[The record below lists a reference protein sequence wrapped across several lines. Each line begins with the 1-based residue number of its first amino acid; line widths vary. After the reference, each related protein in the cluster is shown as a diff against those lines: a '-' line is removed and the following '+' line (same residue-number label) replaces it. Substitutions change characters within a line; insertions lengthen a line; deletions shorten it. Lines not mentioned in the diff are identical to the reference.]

1 MPATDAL
8 AAPGRSDRQARDVMQ
23 RLVVAWQH
31 PEERRI
37 EPVGFL
43 SYDGQVYR
51 FSYIR
56 NVLRIRDFRPLLGF
70 ADLRASYVSG
80 RLFPL
85 FAQRAM
91 DPRRPDYQ
99 TYLGR
104 LGLPHETGPLEQIAR
119 SQGRRQGDTIQL
131 LPVPT
136 MDGTDMTAL
145 FLVNG
150 VRHVPERVLTLEGRQ
165 IRVSRAEVEAALATL
180 SPGDTLGLVGE
191 PANPVNPLAVVVTA
205 SAVPVGWVP
214 DLLAADIQA
223 LMSQFAVTVTVTVE
237 HVNGPEAPWHLRL
250 LARLRAPG
258 AGGFRFFTGDKWRSL
273 SGDDQ

>member
-1 MPATDAL
+1 MPPTDTLVAL
-8 AAPGRSDRQARDVMQ
+8 GRPDRQARDVAR

-43 SYDGQVYR
+43 SYNGHSYR

-70 ADLRASYVSG
+70 ADLRASYVSE

-91 DPRRPDYQ
+91 DPRRPDYG

-104 LGLPHETGPLEQIAR
+104 LGLPREAGPLEQIAR

-131 LPVPT
+131 LPEPT
-136 MDGTDMTAL
+136 TDGADLTLL

-150 VRHVPERVLTLEGRQ
+150 VRHVPERALTLDGRQ
-165 IRVSRAEVEAALATL
+165 IRVSRAEVEAALGGL
-180 SPGDTLGLVGE
+180 GPGDPLGLVGE
-191 PANPVNPLAVVVTA
+191 PGNPVNPLAIVVTA
-205 SAVPVGWVP
+205 SSVPVGWVP
-214 DLLAADIQA
+214 DLLADDVHA
-223 LMSQFAVTVTVTVE
+223 LLGHAVVTVTAE

-250 LARLRAPG
+250 LARLRASG
-258 AGGFRFFTGDKWRSL
+258 AAEFRFFTGEKWQSL
-273 SGDDQ
+273 SGEDQ